1 MSGKLSAAAA
11 LLVLSTVLAAAA
23 DPAGRYRVLGSNPGN
38 GAKYSGCV
46 AVERTGDTFPMTCSG

>member
-1 MSGKLSAAAA
+1 LSAAA

-38 GAKYSGCV
+38 GAKYSGTV
-46 AVERTGDTFPMTCSG
+46 TVERTVDTFRVTYSE